1 MDRKNRTELM
11 INTIQS
17 ADEELG
23 SSLTRMKLLCFV
35 GMFVFLIARN
45 PVWNMLWDADGY
57 MNSAI
62 IWVSGGPHESVAEQ
76 LYYRGFLTSI
86 VYYLPAFLGI
96 NYFEPTQFGTYIYV
110 FVMVQNAIII
120 SWMSSYVLPK
130 IVGLFQPV
138 NNLTVFMTSLLG
150 FYVMN
155 SFVPYSL
162 MDLWA
167 LACLMP
173 VVYLIHSQN
182 KTALSVSGLL
192 LGLCLNLRPS
202 YLFAILLLI
211 GSAFIIKKI
220 SVFLM
225 LPGLIV
231 SQIPQIIFN
240 ERWNDSLSI
249 FPLGLGKI
257 TGRLA
262 TFAAYSIRY
271 DTVAYRPFAQ
281 GGLSFCDKK
290 MMEIALIAKPE
301 STFETALLFLQ
312 NPGHST
318 IFLIKKLAAAFWWP
332 VTVPYYEH
340 NPLVN
345 SIYGALVLLIV
356 VFGLS
361 RMVLMFVSS
370 NQKKRFI
377 GVIAVSIGFLIN
389 LVLYS
394 NETRYGLSVVL
405 IAICGVAICVS
416 GFNMSSEKIGL
427 NGTFTKSNIATIAV
441 YIVLSGIAVFTLM
454 GNFGFQ
460 TMKNCG

>member
-1 MDRKNRTELM
+1 M
-11 INTIQS
+11 
-17 ADEELG
+17 
-23 SSLTRMKLLCFV
+23 LTNDSRWKIETKVSVKFFCFLTL
-35 GMFVFLIARN
+35 FAFLIARN
-45 PVWNMLWDADGY
+45 PIWNMLWDADGY
-57 MNSAI
+57 LNSAI
-62 IWVSGGPHESVAEQ
+62 IWVSGGPHESVSEQ

-96 NYFEPTQFGTYIYV
+96 NYFEPNPFGTYIYV

-120 SWMSSYVLPK
+120 SWLSAYALPK

-138 NNLTVFMTSLLG
+138 NSRTVLTTSLLG

-167 LACLMP
+167 LACLIP
-173 VVYLIHSQN
+173 VVYLIYSQ
-182 KTALSVSGLL
+182 KRIALSISGLL
-192 LGLCLNLRPS
+192 LGICLNLRPS
-202 YLFAILLLI
+202 YLFAILLLVI
-211 GSAFIIKKI
+211 SAFFIKKF

-231 SQIPQIIFN
+231 SQIPQILYN
-240 ERWNDSLSI
+240 EKWSDSLSI
-249 FPLGLGKI
+249 FPIGLGKI

-281 GGLSFCDKK
+281 GGLSFCDKHMK
-290 MMEIALIAKPE
+290 EIALIAKPE

-312 NPGHST
+312 NPDHSAV
-318 IFLIKKLAAAFWWP
+318 FLMKKLAAAFWWP

-345 SIYGALVLLIV
+345 SVYGALVLLIV

-361 RMVLMFVSS
+361 RILLLFTNSD
-370 NQKKRFI
+370 QKKRFM
-377 GVIAVSIGFLIN
+377 GVFAVLVGFSIN

-405 IAICGVAICVS
+405 IAICGIAICVS
-416 GFNMSSEKIGL
+416 RFNLSTEIIGL
-427 NGTFTKSNIATIAV
+427 GGTFTNANVATIAV
-441 YIVLSGIAVFTLM
+441 YIFLSGIAVFTLM
-454 GNFGFQ
+454 GNFGFE
-460 TMKNCG
+460 TIKNCG

>member
-1 MDRKNRTELM
+1 VISTFPTKQGSLNM
-11 INTIQS
+11 TILNWRLNPRIS
-17 ADEELG
+17 V
-23 SSLTRMKLLCFV
+23 KFICFI
-35 GMFVFLIARN
+35 GMFFILIARN

-62 IWVSGGPHESVAEQ
+62 IWVTGGPHESVADQ
-76 LYYRGFLTSI
+76 LYGRGFLTSI
-86 VYYLPAFLGI
+86 VYFIPAFLGI
-96 NYFEPTQFGTYIYV
+96 NFFEPTQFGTYIYV

-120 SWMSSYVLPK
+120 SWMSSYALPK
-130 IVGLFQPV
+130 IVGLFQPI

-150 FYVMN
+150 FYVMS

-162 MDLWA
+162 MDIWA

-173 VVYLIHSQN
+173 VVYLIHSE
-182 KTALSVSGLL
+182 KKIALSVSGLL

-211 GSAFIIKKI
+211 GSAFVIKKL

-231 SQIPQIIFN
+231 SQIPQIIYN
-240 ERWNDSLSI
+240 DRWNDSLSI
-249 FPLGLGKI
+249 FPIGLGKV
-257 TGRLA
+257 TGQLA

-271 DTVAYRPFAQ
+271 DTVAYRPFSE
-281 GGLSFCDKK
+281 GGLSFCDKN

-312 NPGHST
+312 NPGQSA

-361 RMVLMFVSS
+361 RMILMFVSS
-370 NQKKRFI
+370 DQKKRFI
-377 GVIAVSIGFLIN
+377 GVIAVLIGFLIN

-405 IAICGVAICVS
+405 IAICGIAICVS
-416 GFNMSSEKIGL
+416 QFNLSTEIIGL
-427 NGTFTKSNIATIAV
+427 SGILNKANVATLAV
-441 YIVLSGIAVFTLM
+441 YIFLSGIAVFTLM
-454 GNFGFQ
+454 GNFGFE
-460 TMKNCG
+460 TIKNCG

>member
-1 MDRKNRTELM
+1 MTTNVSRWKVETKV
-11 INTIQS
+11 S
-17 ADEELG
+17 V
-23 SSLTRMKLLCFV
+23 KFVCFV
-35 GMFVFLIARN
+35 TLFAFLIARN
-45 PVWNMLWDADGY
+45 PIWNMLWDADGY

-62 IWVSGGPHESVAEQ
+62 IWVSGGPHESVSEQ

-86 VYYLPAFLGI
+86 IFYLPAFLGI

-120 SWMSSYVLPK
+120 SWMSAYVLPK
-130 IVGLFQPV
+130 IVGLFQPI
-138 NNLTVFMTSLLG
+138 NNLTVLTTSLLG

-173 VVYLIHSQN
+173 VVYLIYSQ
-182 KTALSVSGLL
+182 KRIALSISGLL

-202 YLFAILLLI
+202 YLFAILLLVI
-211 GSAFIIKKI
+211 SAFFIKKMA
-220 SVFLM
+220 VLLM

-231 SQIPQIIFN
+231 SQIPQILYN
-240 ERWNDSLSI
+240 AQWNDSLSI
-249 FPLGLGKI
+249 FPIGLGKI

-290 MMEIALIAKPE
+290 MKEIALIAKPE

-312 NPGHST
+312 NPGHSAV
-318 IFLIKKLAAAFWWP
+318 FLMKKLAAAFWWP

-361 RMVLMFVSS
+361 RIIMILISS
-370 NQKKRFI
+370 DQKKRFI
-377 GVIAVSIGFLIN
+377 GVFAVLVGFLIN

-405 IAICGVAICVS
+405 IAICGIAICVS
-416 GFNMSSEKIGL
+416 RFNLSTEIIGL
-427 NGTFTKSNIATIAV
+427 SGTFTKANVATLAV
-441 YIVLSGIAVFTLM
+441 YIFLSGIAVFTLM
-454 GNFGFQ
+454 GNFGFE
-460 TMKNCG
+460 TIKNCG

>member
-1 MDRKNRTELM
+1 M
-11 INTIQS
+11 
-17 ADEELG
+17 
-23 SSLTRMKLLCFV
+23 LL
-35 GMFVFLIARN
+35 LARN

-138 NNLTVFMTSLLG
+138 NNLTV
-150 FYVMN
+150 
-155 SFVPYSL
+155 P
-162 MDLWA
+162 
-167 LACLMP
+167 
-173 VVYLIHSQN
+173 
-182 KTALSVSGLL
+182 VSGLL

-231 SQIPQIIFN
+231 SQIPQIIYN

-361 RMVLMFVSS
+361 RLILMFVSS

-405 IAICGVAICVS
+405 IAICGVAIFIS
-416 GFNMSSEKIGL
+416 RINLSSEKIGL
-427 NGTFTKSNIATIAV
+427 IGTFTKSNIATIAV
-441 YIVLSGIAVFTLM
+441 YMVLSGIAVFTLM

-460 TMKNCG
+460 TIKNCG

>member
-1 MDRKNRTELM
+1 
-11 INTIQS
+11 
-17 ADEELG
+17 
-23 SSLTRMKLLCFV
+23 
-35 GMFVFLIARN
+35 
-45 PVWNMLWDADGY
+45 MLWDADGY

-62 IWVSGGPHESVAEQ
+62 IWVSGGPHESVSEQ

-86 VYYLPAFLGI
+86 IFYLPAFLGI

-120 SWMSSYVLPK
+120 SWMSAYVLPK
-130 IVGLFQPV
+130 IVGLFQPI
-138 NNLTVFMTSLLG
+138 NNLTVLTTSLLG

-173 VVYLIHSQN
+173 VVYLIYSQ
-182 KTALSVSGLL
+182 KRIALSISGLL

-202 YLFAILLLI
+202 YLFAILLLVI
-211 GSAFIIKKI
+211 SAFFIKKMA
-220 SVFLM
+220 VLLM

-231 SQIPQIIFN
+231 SQIPQILYN
-240 ERWNDSLSI
+240 AQWNDSLSI
-249 FPLGLGKI
+249 FPIGLGKI

-290 MMEIALIAKPE
+290 MKEIALIAKPE

-312 NPGHST
+312 NPGHSAV
-318 IFLIKKLAAAFWWP
+318 FLMKKLAAAFWWP

-361 RMVLMFVSS
+361 RIIMILISS
-370 NQKKRFI
+370 DQKKRFI
-377 GVIAVSIGFLIN
+377 GVFAVLVGFLIN

-405 IAICGVAICVS
+405 IAICGIAICVS
-416 GFNMSSEKIGL
+416 RFNLSTEIIGL
-427 NGTFTKSNIATIAV
+427 GGTFTKANVATLAV
-441 YIVLSGIAVFTLM
+441 YIFLSGIAVFTLM
-454 GNFGFQ
+454 GNFGFE
-460 TMKNCG
+460 TIKNCG

>member
-1 MDRKNRTELM
+1 
-11 INTIQS
+11 
-17 ADEELG
+17 
-23 SSLTRMKLLCFV
+23 
-35 GMFVFLIARN
+35 
-45 PVWNMLWDADGY
+45 MLWDADGY

-86 VYYLPAFLGI
+86 IFYLPAFLGI

-120 SWMSSYVLPK
+120 SWMSAYVLPK
-130 IVGLFQPV
+130 IVGLFQPI
-138 NNLTVFMTSLLG
+138 NNLTVLTTSLLG

-173 VVYLIHSQN
+173 VVYLIYSQ
-182 KTALSVSGLL
+182 KRIALSISGLL

-202 YLFAILLLI
+202 YLFAILLLVI
-211 GSAFIIKKI
+211 SAFFIKKMA
-220 SVFLM
+220 VLLM

-231 SQIPQIIFN
+231 SQIPQILYN
-240 ERWNDSLSI
+240 AKWNDSLSI
-249 FPLGLGKI
+249 FPIGLGKI

-290 MMEIALIAKPE
+290 MKEIALIAKPE

-312 NPGHST
+312 NPGHSAV
-318 IFLIKKLAAAFWWP
+318 FLMKKLAAAFWWP

-361 RMVLMFVSS
+361 RIIMILISS
-370 NQKKRFI
+370 DQKKRFI
-377 GVIAVSIGFLIN
+377 GVFAVLVGFLIN

-405 IAICGVAICVS
+405 IAICGIAICVS
-416 GFNMSSEKIGL
+416 RFNLSTEIIGL
-427 NGTFTKSNIATIAV
+427 GGTFTKANVATLAV
-441 YIVLSGIAVFTLM
+441 YIFLSGIAVFTLM
-454 GNFGFQ
+454 GNFGFE
-460 TMKNCG
+460 TIKNCG

>member
-1 MDRKNRTELM
+1 MTLSNWRLDPRISVKF
-11 INTIQS
+11 ICF
-17 ADEELG
+17 LG
-23 SSLTRMKLLCFV
+23 FFLL
-35 GMFVFLIARN
+35 LLARN
-45 PVWNMLWDADGY
+45 PVWSMLWDADGY

-62 IWVSGGPHESVAEQ
+62 FWVSGGPHESVAEQ

-86 VYYLPAFLGI
+86 VYYLPAFLGF
-96 NYFEPTQFGTYIYV
+96 NYFEPTEFGTYIYV

-130 IVGLFQPV
+130 IVGLFRPI
-138 NNLTVFMTSLLG
+138 NNLTVFTTSLLG

-182 KTALSVSGLL
+182 RFALSASGLL
-192 LGLCLNLRPS
+192 MGLCLNLRPS

-211 GSAFIIKKI
+211 CSAFVIKKA

-225 LPGLIV
+225 LPGLIT
-231 SQIPQIIFN
+231 SQIPQMLYN
-240 ERWNDSLSI
+240 EKWNDSLSI

-257 TGRLA
+257 TGQLA

-290 MMEIALIAKPE
+290 MMEIAMITKPK

-312 NPGHST
+312 NPGHSA

-345 SIYGALVLLIV
+345 SIYGSLVLLIV

-361 RMVLMFVSS
+361 KMILMFVKSD
-370 NQKKRFI
+370 QK
-377 GVIAVSIGFLIN
+377 N
-389 LVLYS
+389 D
-394 NETRYGLSVVL
+394 LSVL
-405 IAICGVAICVS
+405 LRS
-416 GFNMSSEKIGL
+416 QLDS
-427 NGTFTKSNIATIAV
+427 
-441 YIVLSGIAVFTLM
+441 
-454 GNFGFQ
+454 
-460 TMKNCG
+460 

>member
-1 MDRKNRTELM
+1 MTLSNWRLDPRISVKF
-11 INTIQS
+11 ICF
-17 ADEELG
+17 LG
-23 SSLTRMKLLCFV
+23 FFLL
-35 GMFVFLIARN
+35 LLARN
-45 PVWNMLWDADGY
+45 PVWSMLWDADGY

-62 IWVSGGPHESVAEQ
+62 FWVSGGPHESVAEQ

-86 VYYLPAFLGI
+86 VYYLPAFLGF
-96 NYFEPTQFGTYIYV
+96 NYFEPTEFGTYIYV

-130 IVGLFQPV
+130 IVGLFRPI
-138 NNLTVFMTSLLG
+138 NNLTVFTTSLLG

-182 KTALSVSGLL
+182 RFALSASGLL
-192 LGLCLNLRPS
+192 MGLCLNLRPS

-211 GSAFIIKKI
+211 CSAFVIKKA

-225 LPGLIV
+225 LPGLIT
-231 SQIPQIIFN
+231 SQIPQMLYN
-240 ERWNDSLSI
+240 EKWNDSLSI

-257 TGRLA
+257 TGQLA

-290 MMEIALIAKPE
+290 MMEIAMITKPK

-312 NPGHST
+312 NPGHSA

-345 SIYGALVLLIV
+345 SIYGSLVLLIV

-361 RMVLMFVSS
+361 KMILMFVKSD
-370 NQKKRFI
+370 QKKRFI

-405 IAICGVAICVS
+405 IAICGIAISVS
-416 GFNMSSEKIGL
+416 RFNLSSEKIRLSGI
-427 NGTFTKSNIATIAV
+427 FTKSNITTFSV
-441 YIVLSGIAVFTLM
+441 YIVLSGIAMFTLM

-460 TMKNCG
+460 TIKNCG

>member
-1 MDRKNRTELM
+1 MTTNVSRWKVETKV
-11 INTIQS
+11 S
-17 ADEELG
+17 V
-23 SSLTRMKLLCFV
+23 KFVCFV
-35 GMFVFLIARN
+35 TLFAFLIARN
-45 PVWNMLWDADGY
+45 PIWNMLWDADGY

-62 IWVSGGPHESVAEQ
+62 IWVSGGPHESVSEQ

-86 VYYLPAFLGI
+86 IFYLPAFLGI

-120 SWMSSYVLPK
+120 SWMSAYVLPK
-130 IVGLFQPV
+130 IVGLFQPI
-138 NNLTVFMTSLLG
+138 NNLTVLTTSLLG

-173 VVYLIHSQN
+173 VVYLIYSQ
-182 KTALSVSGLL
+182 KRIALSISGLL

-202 YLFAILLLI
+202 YLFAILLLVI
-211 GSAFIIKKI
+211 SAFFIKKMA
-220 SVFLM
+220 VLLM

-231 SQIPQIIFN
+231 SQIPQILYN
-240 ERWNDSLSI
+240 AQWNDSLSI
-249 FPLGLGKI
+249 FPIGLGKI

-290 MMEIALIAKPE
+290 MKEIALIAKPE

-312 NPGHST
+312 NPGHSAV
-318 IFLIKKLAAAFWWP
+318 FLMKKLAAAFWWP

-361 RMVLMFVSS
+361 RIIMILISS
-370 NQKKRFI
+370 DQKKRFI
-377 GVIAVSIGFLIN
+377 GVFAVLVGFLIN

-405 IAICGVAICVS
+405 IAICGIAICVS
-416 GFNMSSEKIGL
+416 RFNLSTEIIGL
-427 NGTFTKSNIATIAV
+427 GGTFTKANVATLAV
-441 YIVLSGIAVFTLM
+441 YIFLSGIAVFTLM
-454 GNFGFQ
+454 GNFGFE
-460 TMKNCG
+460 TIKNCG

>member
-1 MDRKNRTELM
+1 MTLF
-11 INTIQS
+11 
-17 ADEELG
+17 A
-23 SSLTRMKLLCFV
+23 
-35 GMFVFLIARN
+35 FLIARN
-45 PVWNMLWDADGY
+45 PIWNMLWDADGY

-62 IWVSGGPHESVAEQ
+62 LWVSGGPYESVSEQ

-86 VYYLPAFLGI
+86 IFYLPAFLGI

-120 SWMSSYVLPK
+120 SWMSAYVLPK
-130 IVGLFQPV
+130 IVGLFQPI
-138 NNLTVFMTSLLG
+138 NNLTVLTTSLLG

-173 VVYLIHSQN
+173 VVYLIYSQ
-182 KTALSVSGLL
+182 KRIALSISGLL

-202 YLFAILLLI
+202 YLFAILLLVI
-211 GSAFIIKKI
+211 SAFLIKKM
-220 SVFLM
+220 SVLLM

-231 SQIPQIIFN
+231 SQIPQILYN
-240 ERWNDSLSI
+240 AKWNDSLSI
-249 FPLGLGKI
+249 FPIGLGKI

-281 GGLSFCDKK
+281 GGLSFCDRK
-290 MMEIALIAKPE
+290 MKEIALIAKPE

-312 NPGHST
+312 NPGHSA
-318 IFLIKKLAAAFWWP
+318 IFLMKKLAAAFWWP

-361 RMVLMFVSS
+361 RIILSLISS
-370 NQKKRFI
+370 DQKKCFL
-377 GVIAVSIGFLIN
+377 GVFAVLFGFLIN

-405 IAICGVAICVS
+405 IAICGIAICVS
-416 GFNMSSEKIGL
+416 RFNLSTEIIGL
-427 NGTFTKSNIATIAV
+427 SGTFTKANVATIAV
-441 YIVLSGIAVFTLM
+441 YIFLSGIAVFTLM
-454 GNFGFQ
+454 GNFGFE
-460 TMKNCG
+460 TIKNCG